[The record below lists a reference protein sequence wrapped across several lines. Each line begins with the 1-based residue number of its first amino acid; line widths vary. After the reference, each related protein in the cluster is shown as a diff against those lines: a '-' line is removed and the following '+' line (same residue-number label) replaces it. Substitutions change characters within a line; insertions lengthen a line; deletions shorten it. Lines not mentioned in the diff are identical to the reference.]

1 MDSLVIF
8 SACNSLVSAADGTLS
23 CAAAR
28 HAMELLRAFSVPV
41 VFIADQPASEMLPVI
56 EELGVKHPF
65 VAKGGAELHVPRGYF
80 PDVLETGHG
89 DQSPWQV
96 LRLQP
101 SRDDAEDAVRL
112 LMALYRFGDESV
124 LFVGVGED
132 WKHRS
137 LLRAV
142 DVPVILRNEVIDQG
156 RLVRTIPDAYVT
168 TAAGVAGWEEAILGG
183 IE

>member
-28 HAMELLRAFSVPV
+28 HAIELLRTFAVPV
-41 VFIADQPASEMLPVI
+41 VFIADQPATEMLPVI

-65 VAKGGAELHVPRGYF
+65 VANGGAELYVPRGYF
-80 PDVLETGHG
+80 PDLLEAGH
-89 DQSPWQV
+89 DEESPWQV

-112 LMALYRFGDESV
+112 LMALYRFGDDRV
-124 LFVGVGED
+124 LFVGIGED
-132 WKHRS
+132 WKHRT

-142 DVPVILRNEVIDQG
+142 DVPVILRNEVIDQV
-156 RLVRTIPDAYVT
+156 RLVRTVPDAYVT
-168 TAAGVAGWEEAILGG
+168 AAVGVAGWEEAILGG